1 MKVTRLNEVADFDY
15 GFAFD
20 SKKFNAEG
28 EGLPLVRIRD
38 VLPGRSKTYYSGAYS
53 DRYLVQD
60 ADFLIGM
67 DGQFNLSQ
75 WQRGRALLNQRVCRI
90 GDLAASVDRAYLARF
105 MSLALKTS
113 EDATPFVT
121 VKHLSAKA
129 LNAIEILL
137 PPFEEQRRIA
147 AILDHADAIRTKRRQ
162 QVAYVDSMA
171 SSLFLD
177 MFGDP
182 ARNPRDLRTAQL
194 GSLATKFSDGPFG
207 SNLKSSHY
215 TESGVPVIRLQNI
228 GVGEYKSTACTFVSE
243 AHYSGLRKHDC
254 RPGDVLIGTL
264 GEPNIRACIQP
275 TSLPLA
281 LNKADCVQMRV
292 DESQVHAEY
301 VVGLLNSPGTLAPAN
316 SLILGQTRARVSMGR
331 LRTLVVPVPSIDEQ
345 RRYAARIQEIA
356 SLREIA
362 LGASRCDDQLSAS
375 LQSRAFKGEL

>member
-1 MKVTRLNEVADFDY
+1 VI
-15 GFAFD
+15 
-20 SKKFNAEG
+20 
-28 EGLPLVRIRD
+28 LP
-38 VLPGRSKTYYSGAYS
+38 P
-53 DRYLVQD
+53 
-60 ADFLIGM
+60 
-67 DGQFNLSQ
+67 
-75 WQRGRALLNQRVCRI
+75 
-90 GDLAASVDRAYLARF
+90 SVDRAYLARF

>member
-1 MKVTRLNEVADFDY
+1 VKVTRLNEVADFDY